1 METIHPTPYLTGS
14 MLESMLVY
22 CRVKASVINNNR
34 YNSRCCDNPIE
45 NWICSWKLADFFS
58 MGDPPGESVYHG
70 VMATENPLTTTI
82 HGLDQAWRLPTDTPL
97 KGCEKPCGS
106 KREPNVW
113 DSLSNVYIYIKHSV
127 YVALGITLR
136 SVPQGCGLVHCTNC
150 KYMVLSICIH
160 LYNRLCHDLS

>member
-1 METIHPTPYLTGS
+1 
-14 MLESMLVY
+14 MLVY

-127 YVALGITLR
+127 YVALALRCVPYPKDVDWSIARIANIWFFPFVSIYTTDFVMICRNWHYATSWIADHTLD
-136 SVPQGCGLVHCTNC
+136 
-150 KYMVLSICIH
+150 I
-160 LYNRLCHDLS
+160 